1 MTTLQDFLSTGVLAF
16 MLTFTRMGTAIMIM
30 PGLGDSFTPDKIR
43 LQIALGISFVFFPLI
58 APQIPHPF
66 PGTFM
71 LIYLIGTE
79 FMIGAF
85 FGMISRILMMAL
97 DTAGMLISSASGF
110 ATAQMFN
117 PLLATQGSLIGAF
130 MSVTGI
136 VILFATNM
144 HHLLITG
151 LIESYQ
157 LFPLGVMPD
166 SGDMAQMIA
175 KTVAESFAIGVKLG
189 APFIVMTFVLYIGM
203 GALSRLMP
211 QMQIFMITLP
221 LQIFISLVI
230 IMMTLSAVYLYWAA
244 QFDQDMTFFLSNAH
258 SG

>member
-110 ATAQMFN
+110 
-117 PLLATQGSLIGAF
+117 ATQGSLIGAF